1 MCLLNVFSVE
11 RILIPG
17 SCVSAPRR
25 PQGETAQVVL
35 DIKDSFKKFD
45 VRGDGSLNANEFEE
59 WFVSGGRGDARQ
71 AKAAFRDVDRSPS
84 LKKRYFIYCAAVIPA
99 RPGLRCVRWI
109 GLKILKR
116 TLFSD
121 FIQ

>member
-11 RILIPG
+11 CILILG

-84 LKKRYFIYCAAVIPA
+84 LKKKLYILGRGDSRRARAA
-99 RPGLRCVRWI
+99 LREVDRSRNSQKESI
-109 GLKILKR
+109 
-116 TLFSD
+116 
-121 FIQ
+121 